1 LKEFQKSTRHFFI
14 VDYLLQRMF
23 AVNKISHPTGVSG
36 FMGGLRSVFSDYFKP
51 DTAEITASLV
61 IEKMKQKQ
69 FDTEKLSQLFKKL
82 PEGKWSVQ
90 TLLIHLSDFTD
101 IFGMT
106 DEELESIAVSDTSL
120 SDLKWHLNIKML
132 QEHKKFSKEFY
143 DLLRYNSQTLTEE
156 QLSLLTE
163 LMSVFAFIQET
174 SEQLLTRYEN
184 KKPSSKKLRDL
195 VIHRIPMEF
204 LLLRVLFIFMHMQE
218 DKLEQYSDILREE
231 RLSVSTNKV
240 QLPRFS

>member
-1 LKEFQKSTRHFFI
+1 
-14 VDYLLQRMF
+14 MF
-23 AVNKISHPTGVSG
+23 VVNKISHPTGVSG

-51 DTAEITASLV
+51 DTAEINASLV
-61 IEKMKQKQ
+61 IERMKQKQ
-69 FDTEKLSQLFKKL
+69 FDTEKLSILFKKL

-90 TLLIHLSDFTD
+90 TLLIHLSDLTD

-106 DEELESIAVSDTSL
+106 DEELESISVSDASL

-143 DLLRYNSQTLTEE
+143 DLLKYNTQTLSEE

-163 LMSVFAFIQET
+163 LMSVFKFIQE
-174 SEQLLTRYEN
+174 SSQELLVKYEN
-184 KKPSSKKLRDL
+184 KKPSHKRLFEL
-195 VIHRIPMEF
+195 VNHRIPMEF

-218 DKLEQYSDILREE
+218 DKLEEYSDILREE
-231 RLSVSTNKV
+231 RLSVSTDKV